1 MALRV
6 HSTILKKRNKKGLLK
21 KVVDYLKSD
30 SYMFAPLISS
40 PTFDFS
46 SPTTSSTGVETE
58 KPIEEKNKKL
68 LKKVGDY
75 LKSDCYMYAP
85 LLVPQSSVSATTRR
99 VSPNKDHDAHEVGPL
114 AGKNIDQPQGAT
126 WYLKRVST
134 AISAGKVT
142 KKKNQPIKQTA
153 NVIGEAQSL
162 GGYPLE
168 RNNIVRRTTTH
179 KEMVKHM
186 VHQNCR
192 PSSVPGK
199 GIIEKEQ
206 RKVLVE

>member
-99 VSPNKDHDAHEVGPL
+99 VSPNK
-114 AGKNIDQPQGAT
+114 GAT